1 MAEYSLV
8 RHSGPIAITQLE
20 PGIVTIGRDVVFGLN
35 VRVSG
40 DVTIG
45 DGCRIGHNVSL
56 RATRLGAGCIVE
68 DNCVLGYGRSTGH
81 FRDRE
86 KGVPAVKDALVVS
99 IGNNVLIRNNATI
112 YLGATI
118 ADDCWINHG
127 AIVREHATIGRH
139 TSLGSYTICEDR
151 VQIGENCVIHNH
163 TMIAAQTV
171 LESCVFVGPGVTFT
185 NNSPIGH
192 LRDLPQTIRGATLK
206 FGCALG
212 GGVSVNPGVVVG
224 HETVVAS
231 GATVVNDVEPLVIV
245 AGTPARKLKDVAE
258 EDRIRLSIRQQY
270 L

>member
-1 MAEYSLV
+1 MTEYSLV
-8 RHSGPIAITQLE
+8 KRSGPVEITQLE
-20 PGIVTIGRDVVFGLN
+20 PGTVTIGQDVVFGLN

-45 DGCRIGHNVSL
+45 DGCRIGHNVTL

-68 DNCVLGYGRSTGH
+68 DNCVIGYGRSSGH
-81 FRDRE
+81 FRNRE
-86 KGVPAVKDALVVS
+86 KGAPAAKDGLVVS
-99 IGNNVLIRNNATI
+99 IGNKVLIRNNVTV

-118 ADDCWINHG
+118 GDDCWINHG
-127 AIVREHATIGRH
+127 AIVREHATIGRQS
-139 TSLGSYTICEDR
+139 SLGSYTICEDR
-151 VQIGENCVIHNH
+151 VQIGENCVIHNL
-163 TMIAAQTV
+163 TMIAAKTV

-192 LRDLPQTIRGATLK
+192 LRDLPDTIRGATLK

-212 GGVSVNPGVVVG
+212 GGVSVNPGVVIG

-231 GATVVNDVEPLVIV
+231 GATVVKDVEPLVIV

-258 EDRIRLSIRQQY
+258 EERIRPDIRQKY